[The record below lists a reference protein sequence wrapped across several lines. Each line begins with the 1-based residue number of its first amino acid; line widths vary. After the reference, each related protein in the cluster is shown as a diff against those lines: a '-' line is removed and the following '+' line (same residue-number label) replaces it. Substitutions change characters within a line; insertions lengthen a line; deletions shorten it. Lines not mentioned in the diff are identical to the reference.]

1 MVRYG
6 SVMNVAGLK
15 EWLKA
20 NELKINI
27 VMLVLSLLVLTI
39 GILANSGAAAGVG
52 LLAVIFFAIYSIY
65 GYVHVNG
72 LGPE

>member
-1 MVRYG
+1 MIAT
-6 SVMNVAGLK
+6 SLK
-15 EWLKA
+15 EWLKV

-27 VMLVLSLLVLTI
+27 VLLVLSVLILVV
-39 GILANSGAAAGVG
+39 GILLNSGVAAGIG